1 MAYRKVDK
9 GDRVSE
15 YILLQKL
22 GEGGFG
28 EVWKAEHSQIPGK
41 YVAIKI
47 PTNPESMDLLKKEAV
62 FQDQLDH
69 PRIVKT
75 IGLNTRNDPPYF
87 IMEFVEGKNLR
98 QLMLED
104 GILPPP
110 YAIDIVD
117 SKRIE
122 WNDLFFHWSVAM
134 LQNSG

>member
-15 YILLQKL
+15 YLLLQRL

-28 EVWKAEHSQIPGK
+28 EVWKAEHVQIPGK
-41 YVAIKI
+41 FVAIKI

-75 IGLNTRNDPPYF
+75 IGLNTQHDPPYF
-87 IMEFVEGKNLR
+87 IMEYVEGKNLR

-110 YAIDIVD
+110 Y
-117 SKRIE
+117 E
-122 WNDLFFHWSVAM
+122 FPPL
-134 LQNSG
+134 